1 MDLISVPFNT
11 MPASIVSSIL
21 KSCLALRF
29 SANVPGDFFF
39 GIEFHL
45 FVELF
50 FLLTSFIFHF
60 FIFVK
65 WLVFGVTLAC
75 LFLLRW
81 FLPFRCFFLPFLSL
95 FELSND

>member
-65 WLVFGVTLAC
+65 WLVFGVTPC
-75 LFLLRW
+75 LFVFIARVFAFSLCL
-81 FLPFRCFFLPFLSL
+81 LSL
-95 FELSND
+95 CIMIWVL